1 MLNGP
6 KSTNERDWHSHTATS
21 LTDSE
26 SSPPSCN
33 LDHNSRMLTRISFSV
48 SLRLGKAFWSRGPNI
63 CFQGFSSSAQTG
75 PAAAPGNFPYL
86 REVKPG
92 EGDYPQDDFA
102 SLIQAYIE
110 LTQMMSS
117 AHDTL
122 YPNAARTRSLVVYGE
137 YFKYL
142 DELARSLDGFK
153 ILWRQK
159 KSVDSYKFHIGL
171 SLICLGGLCFL

>member
-1 MLNGP
+1 
-6 KSTNERDWHSHTATS
+6 
-21 LTDSE
+21 
-26 SSPPSCN
+26 
-33 LDHNSRMLTRISFSV
+33 MLTSVSLSV

-159 KSVDSYKFHIGL
+159 K
-171 SLICLGGLCFL
+171 

>member
-1 MLNGP
+1 MLVPDAERNQELERARLAFTYCYIFDRQYVP
-6 KSTNERDWHSHTATS
+6 SSYPNSSTT
-21 LTDSE
+21 LM
-26 SSPPSCN
+26 C
-33 LDHNSRMLTRISFSV
+33 SV
-48 SLRLGKAFWSRGPNI
+48 SLRLGKAFWSRGPAI

-159 KSVDSYKFHIGL
+159 K
-171 SLICLGGLCFL
+171 

>member
-1 MLNGP
+1 MSRGH
-6 KSTNERDWHSHTATS
+6 KSTSERDWHSHIAIS
-21 LTDSE
+21 LIDSE
-26 SSPPSCN
+26 HLPALPSHLMEN
-33 LDHNSRMLTRISFSV
+33 ERMLTSVSLSV

-159 KSVDSYKFHIGL
+159 K
-171 SLICLGGLCFL
+171 